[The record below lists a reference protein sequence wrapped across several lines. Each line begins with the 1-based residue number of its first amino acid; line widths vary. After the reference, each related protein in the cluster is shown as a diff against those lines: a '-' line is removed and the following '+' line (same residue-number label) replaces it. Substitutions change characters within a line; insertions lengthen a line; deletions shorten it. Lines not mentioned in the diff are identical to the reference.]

1 MLNSQLYY
9 TFRKLDNKERQAVAE
24 YSQSPFFNKKDEVA
38 KLCSYFAKNI
48 GKQEGKL
55 FLKTQVY
62 KSIFPKQEYDD
73 TKLRLT
79 MSACLKLVERYLAI
93 QQMESDPNDRDMYLL
108 QALRQRGMDKR
119 FEKKLKTVRSG
130 LDMANRRDANW
141 NRLNYYLASEHLEG
155 ESGKRR
161 SSRLELHP
169 LNDHLTTYYLSEML
183 RHACSAL
190 THQAISAQ
198 VYDMGLLAQV
208 LRLADAFG
216 VEQRPAIAIYYY
228 ASKALQNPDDPQYFD
243 QWRNCL
249 NASEGL
255 FSNVELRSIYLL
267 GINFCIRQMNRGGQR
282 FIKEAFDLY
291 RAALEKD
298 LLAEN
303 GYLTAFTFKN
313 IIRIGTA
320 LNEHD
325 WINGFFEKYQSSLHP
340 SERSNVVRYNAAFLH
355 FRRKEYDKAM
365 PLLQQS
371 DFADT
376 LNNLDARRMLLR
388 IYFEL
393 EEWQALDSLMHS
405 FTTYLRRQKDLGY
418 HKDLYLNLLRYLRQ
432 MLELPKG
439 DKKGLEKLKL
449 RVKETPLVAEREWL
463 LEQIAENL

>member
-1 MLNSQLYY
+1 MLNSQLYH
-9 TFRKLDNKERQAVAE
+9 TFRKLNNKERTAIVE
-24 YSQSPFFNKKDEVA
+24 LSQSPFFNKKEEVTM
-38 KLCSYFAKNI
+38 LCGYFIKNI
-48 GKQEGKL
+48 GSREGGL
-55 FLKTQVY
+55 FSKTQVF
-62 KSIFPKQEYDD
+62 KSVFPKQQYDD

-79 MSACLKLVERYLAI
+79 MSASLKLVERYLAI
-93 QQMESDPNDRDMYLL
+93 QQMEDDPNDQNLYLL
-108 QALRQRGMDKR
+108 QALRQHGMDRR
-119 FEKKLKTVRSG
+119 FEKKLKTVKSA
-130 LDMANRRDANW
+130 LDMAGKRDAIW
-141 NRLNYYLASEHLEG
+141 SRLNYHFASELLEG

-169 LNDHLTTYYLSEML
+169 LHDHLTTYYLSEML

-198 VYDMGLLAQV
+198 VYNMDLLAQV
-208 LRLADAFG
+208 FLLADAFG
-216 VEQRPAIAIYYY
+216 VEKRPAIAIYYY
-228 ASKALQNPDDPQYFD
+228 ACKALQNPDEPAFFD
-243 QWRNCL
+243 KWKKCL
-249 NASEGL
+249 HASESL
-255 FSNVELRSIYLL
+255 FSDVELRSIYLL
-267 GINFCIRQMNRGGQR
+267 GINFCIRQMNKGGQR

-320 LNEHD
+320 LNEHE
-325 WINGFFEKYQSSLHP
+325 WINVFFEKYQTSLHP

-388 IYFEL
+388 IYYEL
-393 EEWQALDSLMHS
+393 KEWQALDSLMHS

-432 MLELPKG
+432 MLELSKG
-439 DKKGLEKLKL
+439 DEKGLEKLKL
-449 RVKETPLVAEREWL
+449 KVEGTPLVAEKEWL
-463 LEQIAENL
+463 LEQIENA